1 MYWPIVTLVTV
12 AMTTLNHHSV
22 RPLHTNTIN
31 EQKTIIINRN
41 EDFKSDL
48 LKKVHAVHNLTKM
61 IDPMMLIIFEGFVL
75 KFLFFIFVKV

>member
-1 MYWPIVTLVTV
+1 MTLNRYRTMYWPTVTFETV

-41 EDFKSDL
+41 EDCKSDL

-61 IDPMMLIIFEGFVL
+61 IP
-75 KFLFFIFVKV
+75 